1 MSDPIGLQFGRNPES
16 IVNQSAVGLQVQS
29 GKTLALVGGDVALEG
44 GILAAPDGRI
54 ELGSVAGNNLVSLT
68 PTNTGYALGYEDV
81 EDFQDIRLKQ
91 AAVVTTSGD
100 NGGSIH
106 VQGRDVTLADGS
118 AIKAI
123 VTGSGK
129 GGSLSVTASE
139 SVQLIGT
146 TADGQSPSALST
158 QTKGPGDAGD
168 LVIETGRLIVRDGA
182 EVSTQTEGA
191 GDAGDLT
198 IQTEQLIVRDGAQV
212 SASTLGSGQGGMLN
226 VNASN
231 SVELIGTGSGLFA
244 QANPG
249 STGGG
254 GDLTIT
260 TERLIVQDSAQVALS
275 SVGSGDTGNLEVA
288 APSIS
293 TAPALEIGGTITLD
307 PSDIVPV
314 PEPSST
320 LGILTFAAFSAAKVL
335 KRKQRAEAA
344 QLY

>member
-1 MSDPIGLQFGRNPES
+1 
-16 IVNQSAVGLQVQS
+16 
-29 GKTLALVGGDVALEG
+29 
-44 GILAAPDGRI
+44 
-54 ELGSVAGNNLVSLT
+54 
-68 PTNTGYALGYEDV
+68 
-81 EDFQDIRLKQ
+81 
-91 AAVVTTSGD
+91 
-100 NGGSIH
+100 
-106 VQGRDVTLADGS
+106 
-118 AIKAI
+118 
-123 VTGSGK
+123 
-129 GGSLSVTASE
+129 
-139 SVQLIGT
+139 
-146 TADGQSPSALST
+146 
-158 QTKGPGDAGD
+158 
-168 LVIETGRLIVRDGA
+168 
-182 EVSTQTEGA
+182 
-191 GDAGDLT
+191 
-198 IQTEQLIVRDGAQV
+198 
-212 SASTLGSGQGGMLN
+212 MLN